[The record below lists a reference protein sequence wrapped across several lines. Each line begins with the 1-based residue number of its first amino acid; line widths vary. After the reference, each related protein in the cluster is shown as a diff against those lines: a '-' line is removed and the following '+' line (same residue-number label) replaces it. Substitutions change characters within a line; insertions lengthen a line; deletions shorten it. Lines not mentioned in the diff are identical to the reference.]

1 MGLSPCHCRSPNGH
15 RVTNGGKLQVQAW
28 TMEIIQI
35 IGGKQWVVIHTVWR
49 DLPIICSNR
58 VRVGLTRVATKTCR
72 SGFPKAKTATFEPKH
87 AGQDFY
93 SENCKFLVIRLCRA
107 FARFAPRKSQV
118 FILIWMMLAVTCHG
132 DGRKQE
138 WWASFKQG

>member
-1 MGLSPCHCRSPNGH
+1 MGGNTHSVER
-15 RVTNGGKLQVQAW
+15 R
-28 TMEIIQI
+28 
-35 IGGKQWVVIHTVWR
+35 
-49 DLPIICSNR
+49 LPIISSSR

-118 FILIWMMLAVTCHG
+118 FILI
-132 DGRKQE
+132 
-138 WWASFKQG
+138 